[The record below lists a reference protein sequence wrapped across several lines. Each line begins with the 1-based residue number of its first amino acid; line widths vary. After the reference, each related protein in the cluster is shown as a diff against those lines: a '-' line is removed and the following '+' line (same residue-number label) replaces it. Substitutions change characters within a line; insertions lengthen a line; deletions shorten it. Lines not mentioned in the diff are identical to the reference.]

1 MFSYNVMECLQGLFI
16 LYRFLVGLFKFVIKI
31 LPDENVDMYNKYTCD
46 CHVIQPGWRDMPFYC
61 SVVILLYPWIIF
73 RNQKRYRI
81 STLHHLLKKTAWYA
95 NSISQKWGIFSS
107 PVAIASFIEQ
117 MMPFCNIFLAIYI
130 FVVKHK
136 WVVHAFQCN
145 KSVRCGY
152 LYSANSS
159 KDRDDALSSLRIGNK
174 TKI

>member
-1 MFSYNVMECLQGLFI
+1 MSRDTTGAARHALLLLCGYTFI
-16 LYRFLVGLFKFVIKI
+16 SLNY
-31 LPDENVDMYNKYTCD
+31 LPESKTIPYIYVAS
-46 CHVIQPGWRDMPFYC
+46 FA
-61 SVVILLYPWIIF
+61 
-73 RNQKRYRI
+73 
-81 STLHHLLKKTAWYA
+81 KKKPAWYA

-130 FVVKHK
+130 FVVKYK